1 MSAVHPAPSSLVP
14 HLERIA
20 RTELSRGARV
30 GYALL
35 AFVASAMTIV
45 VVSLWLTEPSLP
57 LRTQIAFAAMTF
69 IGLSWIAFSV
79 WALRTRRV
87 MIARHRM
94 VAGRMAVAFTGLFA
108 VGCLALVL
116 AGYPGAVPA
125 LGMSLVQLLV
135 AVVLWWRAAT
145 AHAALLARRATLERE
160 LAGSAR

>member
-35 AFVASAMTIV
+35 AVVASAMTIV
-45 VVSLWLTEPSLP
+45 VVSLWLTEPTLP
-57 LRTQIAFAAMTF
+57 LRTHIAFAAMTL
-69 IGLSWIAFSV
+69 IGLSWGTFSV
-79 WALRTRRV
+79 WVLRTRRV
-87 MIARHRM
+87 MIARHRVM
-94 VAGRMAVAFTGLFA
+94 AGRLAVTFTGLFA
-108 VGCLALVL
+108 AGCLALVV
-116 AGYPGAVPA
+116 AGHPRAMPA

-135 AVVLWWRAAT
+135 AVVLWWRAAA
-145 AHAALLARRATLERE
+145 AHAALLARRTTIERE